1 LRGAGNLTL
10 RRHFGSRVQA
20 VDLIKFSA
28 DLLSSRHD
36 FVTDLEIE
44 PELRRRV
51 DELVSFATI
60 PC

>member
-1 LRGAGNLTL
+1 
-10 RRHFGSRVQA
+10 

-28 DLLSSRHD
+28 DLLSSGLGI
-36 FVTDLEIE
+36 VTDLEIE